1 MKHDLPKGWRWT
13 TCGETAAPER
23 DAIIDGPFGSKLKTE
38 HYTAAGARVIRL
50 GNIQPMR
57 FADEDRAYISLR
69 YFKELIAH
77 EVQSGDLLIAALG
90 DPLGRACRAPANLG
104 PALVKADCLRY
115 RSASSVDPD
124 YLVYWLNSP
133 DGRANIES
141 LSHGIG
147 RKRIN
152 TTDLRRIAV
161 PMPPVREQADIVR
174 KLASLFK
181 RTKMAGEELTR
192 IPRLAERYKE
202 AILGLA
208 FRGELTAHWRDSAER
223 KEAQPWSLPTTWTWR
238 RISEVAEVASNLIQP
253 SEVPN
258 LPHIAPN
265 HIESGIPR
273 LLPFKTVKE
282 DAVTSAKHRFFPGQI
297 IYSKI
302 RPYLRKAVIVDFEG
316 VCSADMYPINARC
329 DSRYLLWWLLSPGF
343 NHLAMEHQG
352 RTVLPKIN
360 QNALYSIPI
369 PVPPTE
375 EQVEI
380 ARCIDAAFE
389 RMDAVKSEIGRA
401 ADLLD
406 RLGQATLAKAFR
418 GELVRPEDFAETE
431 SLGVRR
437 RQR

>member
-265 HIESGIPR
+265 HIESG
-273 LLPFKTVKE
+273 
-282 DAVTSAKHRFFPGQI
+282 
-297 IYSKI
+297 
-302 RPYLRKAVIVDFEG
+302 